1 MDSWGRIFNLSAIRR
16 PRASLRALAA
26 TLVTAV
32 GATWGG
38 SAFAANAT
46 VAGDFYIEPPTLN
59 NLAFEW
65 RIDGDDNRNARVA
78 VSYRK
83 KGQRAWKQAMDLFR
97 TNNERVLSNVRFDV
111 ISPNMFTGS
120 VLDLDPGTDYEVQ
133 FVMTD
138 PDGVSGQATRVET
151 VRTRPEPMPYP
162 GGRTFHVYPPI
173 GPAPGLSRPSSA

>member
-1 MDSWGRIFNLSAIRR
+1 
-16 PRASLRALAA
+16 
-26 TLVTAV
+26 
-32 GATWGG
+32 
-38 SAFAANAT
+38 
-46 VAGDFYIEPPTLN
+46 
-59 NLAFEW
+59 
-65 RIDGDDNRNARVA
+65 

-138 PDGVSGQATRVET
+138 PDGVSGQARVWRPL
-151 VRTRPEPMPYP
+151 RTRPSRCLP
-162 GGRTFHVYPPI
+162 GGPHFPRVSAHWT
-173 GPAPGLSRPSSA
+173 APGLSRLPRPDGRVQQLNVGHGHDHGHPSARARRRHDPRPRRVVQVPREFYTNDLTLQGASTFDGTYYLTGKGEPDKPISIKAAAMAR